1 MPMFQRIS
9 EPSYYRH
16 FQCIAAA
23 CPDSC
28 CTGWDVAI
36 DQTTYE
42 LYQNCRHVKLQ
53 PLFRQHI
60 VRNTEPVGTSGYIPY
75 ALIKMQNSHCPFH
88 DSDGLCLIQKKL
100 GETALSATCASFPR
114 SYTVVDGVLERS
126 LNLSCPEA
134 ARLVLLSDT
143 PLRFGVQEAEVTL
156 PHDQI
161 DTLDTATTATGK
173 PFRHFQPIRA
183 IVLATLQN
191 RSYPVWQRGLLLN
204 LFCHQLGLIRPAE
217 YDERIPRLL
226 EDFSDHVQNGTLRD
240 SLAQA
245 ETMPELQ
252 LQAMKLLID
261 HRLQLGLVGDSF
273 LQFAGQ
279 FRQAMGYS
287 AGDSPQDVALRYQTA
302 YTEYYRPF
310 MEQHEVLLENYLVN
324 YVFKKLFPFGPQQGR
339 LLESRSIYEEF
350 CLLVIHFSL
359 IKTLLIGLAGTYR
372 DSFTRQHAAALIQS
386 FAKTIEHHRPY
397 LNQALG
403 FLVAGNLNNTGG
415 MTMLIKN

>member
-1 MPMFQRIS
+1 MFRRIT

-28 CTGWDVAI
+28 CIGWDVAI
-36 DQTTYE
+36 DQTTCE
-42 LYQNCRHVKLQ
+42 LYQHCRHAKLQ

-60 VRNTEPVGTSGYIPY
+60 VSNTEPVGTSGYIPY
-75 ALIKMQNSHCPFH
+75 ALIRMQNYHCPFH
-88 DSDGLCLIQKKL
+88 DSDGLCLIQKHM
-100 GETALSATCASFPR
+100 GDSALSTTCASYPR
-114 SYTVVDGVLERS
+114 NYNAVDGVLERS

-134 ARLVLLSDT
+134 ARLILLSDT
-143 PLRFGVQEAEVTL
+143 PLQFVVQEAEITL
-156 PHDQI
+156 PHDQL
-161 DTLDTATTATGK
+161 DSLDTDTALAEK

-191 RSYPVWQRGLLLN
+191 RTYPVWQRVLLLN

-226 EDFSDHVQNGTLRD
+226 EDFNDHVQNGTLRD
-240 SLAQA
+240 SMAQA
-245 ETMPELQ
+245 EAMPELQ

-273 LQFAGQ
+273 RQFVGQ
-279 FRQAMGYS
+279 FRQALGY
-287 AGDSPQDVALRYQTA
+287 AADDSSKDIALSYQTA

-310 MEQHEVLLENYLVN
+310 MERHEALLENYLVN
-324 YVFKKLFPFGPQQGR
+324 YVFKTLFPFGPQQGR

-350 CLLVIHFSL
+350 CLLVINFSL

-372 DSFTRQHAAALIQS
+372 DSFTRLHAAQLIQS
-386 FAKTIEHHRPY
+386 FAKTIEHHRPF
-397 LNQALG
+397 LNQALD
-403 FLVAGNLNNTGG
+403 FLAAGNLKSTGS
-415 MTMLIKN
+415 MTVLIKN

>member
-1 MPMFQRIS
+1 MPMFRRIT
-9 EPSYYRH
+9 EPSYYRD

-36 DQTTYE
+36 DQTTYD
-42 LYQNCRHVKLQ
+42 LYQHCQHAKLQ

-60 VRNTEPVGTSGYIPY
+60 VRNTKPVGTSGYIPY
-75 ALIKMQNSHCPFH
+75 ALIKMQNYHCPFH
-88 DSDGLCLIQKKL
+88 DSEGLCLIQKNL

-114 SYTVVDGVLERS
+114 SYNVVDGALERS

-134 ARLVLLSDT
+134 ARLVLLIDT
-143 PLRFGVQEAEVTL
+143 PLQFDVREAEVAL

-161 DTLDTATTATGK
+161 DTLDTAAAATEK
-173 PFRHFQPIRA
+173 PFRYFQPIRA

-191 RSYPVWQRGLLLN
+191 RTYPVWQRVLLLN
-204 LFCHQLGLIRPAE
+204 LFCHQLGLVRPAE

-226 EDFSDHVQNGTLRD
+226 GDFSDHVQNGTLRD
-240 SLAQA
+240 SMAQA

-279 FRQAMGYS
+279 FRQALGY
-287 AGDSPQDVALRYQTA
+287 ATDDSPQDIALRYQTA

-339 LLESRSIYEEF
+339 LLEPRSICEELY
-350 CLLVIHFSL
+350 LLVTHFSL
-359 IKTLLIGLAGTYR
+359 IKTLLIGLAGYYR
-372 DSFTRQHAAALIQS
+372 DLFTRQHAEQLIQS

-403 FLVAGNLNNTGG
+403 FLAAGNLNNPGG
-415 MTMLIKN
+415 MTVLIKN

>member
-1 MPMFQRIS
+1 MPMFQRIT
-9 EPSYYRH
+9 EPSYYRQ
-16 FQCIAAA
+16 FQCIAAT

-42 LYQNCRHVKLQ
+42 LYQNCQHTKLQ

-60 VRNTEPVGTSGYIPY
+60 MRNTEPVGTSGYIPY

-88 DSDGLCLIQKKL
+88 DSDGLCLIQKSL
-100 GETALSATCASFPR
+100 GETALSATCANYPR
-114 SYTVVDGVLERS
+114 NYNVVDGILERS

-143 PLRFGVQEAEVTL
+143 PLQVGFYEAEVEI
-156 PHDQI
+156 PPEQVDS
-161 DTLDTATTATGK
+161 LDTATGRPEK

-183 IVLATLQN
+183 LIVATLQN
-191 RSYPVWQRGLLLN
+191 RTYPVWQRVLLLN
-204 LFCHQLGLIRPAE
+204 LFCHQLAVLSSAE

-226 EDFSDHVQNGTLRD
+226 DDFSENVQSGALRD
-240 SLAQA
+240 SMAQGEA
-245 ETMPELQ
+245 MPELQ

-273 LQFAGQ
+273 LQCVGQ
-279 FRQAMGYS
+279 FRQVLGYR
-287 AGDSPQDVALRYQTA
+287 AGDSPESAVLRYQTA
-302 YTEYYRPF
+302 YTEYFRPF

-324 YVFKKLFPFGPQQGR
+324 YVFKNLFPFGPQQGR
-339 LLESRSIYEEF
+339 LCEPRSICEELN
-350 CLLVIHFSL
+350 LLILHFSL
-359 IKTLLIGLAGTYR
+359 IKTLLIGQAGYHR
-372 DSFTRQHAAALIQS
+372 DSFNRQHVAALIQS

-403 FLVAGNLNNTGG
+403 FLAASNLNNSGG